1 MSFLA
6 SLPDGDCILP
16 FPSLPDLGAWVT
28 VDGEPARLFGRAAGD
43 KKASAYVEA
52 VEGARFAVHWV
63 DFRTLRPETAFEMAL
78 EVDGL
83 DCHGT
88 VVPLDDGVF
97 GDPLSSANRVVSY
110 EGREVTE
117 SLIRPFRFAA
127 LQTTDDDNLACQDEH
142 FVRGVGSI
150 GLKYLRIDDV
160 APADRRALA
169 DVPAPVLDE
178 TAKKA
183 GISHQTLFDEPAE
196 SMSSA
201 TFRNFHRIDRKHD
214 PFSTVEFKYR
224 STGALMVYMG
234 ASPNDLKRDRS
245 LSLSLSAASSSAASS
260 SAASSSAAFSHTH
273 HQPVDTSPTL
283 SSTDGGRAHALRRLR
298 NKLDELA
305 KLRKEIRQFERLTEE
320 EEDELPMLK
329 RVKVEEE
336 EEGATPRGSTAG
348 REEGKGTGKNG
359 EVEVVVLD

>member
-28 VDGEPARLFGRAAGD
+28 VDGKPARLFDRAAGD
-43 KKASAYVEA
+43 KKSSAYVEA

-63 DFRTLRPETAFEMAL
+63 DFRTSRPETAFEMAL
-78 EVDGL
+78 EVDVL

-88 VVPLDDGVF
+88 VVPLDDSVF
-97 GDPLSSANRVVSY
+97 GDPPSSANRVVSY
-110 EGREVTE
+110 EGHEGTE

-127 LQTTDDDNLACQDEH
+127 LQTTDDENLACQDEH

-150 GLKYLRIDDV
+150 ALKYLRIDDV
-160 APADRRALA
+160 APAATRAFG
-169 DVPAPVLDE
+169 DVPATVLDE
-178 TAKKA
+178 TAKKV

-201 TFRNFHRIDRKHD
+201 AFRKFRRLDRKRD

-224 STGALMVYMG
+224 SAGALP
-234 ASPNDLKRDRS
+234 SQ
-245 LSLSLSAASSSAASS
+245 
-260 SAASSSAAFSHTH
+260 
-273 HQPVDTSPTL
+273 QPVSGTPSP
-283 SSTDGGRAHALRRLR
+283 SSTNGERAHGLR

-305 KLRKEIRQFERLTEE
+305 KLRKEIRQLERLK
-320 EEDELPMLK
+320 EEDEDEPPMFK
-329 RVKVEEE
+329 RVKVEEGHD
-336 EEGATPRGSTAG
+336 GAAPGGGTAG

-359 EVEVVVLD
+359 EVEVLVLD

>member
-28 VDGEPARLFGRAAGD
+28 VDGKPARLFDRAAGD
-43 KKASAYVEA
+43 KKSSAYVEA

-63 DFRTLRPETAFEMAL
+63 DFRTSRPETAFEMAL
-78 EVDGL
+78 EVDVL

-88 VVPLDDGVF
+88 VVPLDDSVF
-97 GDPLSSANRVVSY
+97 GDPPSSANRVVSY
-110 EGREVTE
+110 EGHEGTE

-127 LQTTDDDNLACQDEH
+127 LQTTDDENLACQDEH

-150 GLKYLRIDDV
+150 ALKYLRIDDV
-160 APADRRALA
+160 APAATRAFG
-169 DVPAPVLDE
+169 DVPATVLDE
-178 TAKKA
+178 TAKKV

-201 TFRNFHRIDRKHD
+201 AFRKFRRLDRKRD

-224 STGALMVYMG
+224 SAGALPSV
-234 ASPNDLKRDRS
+234 SPFPPGKPNSFLLQTLPLTPLTS
-245 LSLSLSAASSSAASS
+245 GTPLPSSSAASS
-260 SAASSSAAFSHTH
+260 HTQQ
-273 HQPVDTSPTL
+273 QPVSGTPSP
-283 SSTDGGRAHALRRLR
+283 SSTNGERAHGLR

-305 KLRKEIRQFERLTEE
+305 KLRKEIRQLERLK
-320 EEDELPMLK
+320 EEDEDEPPMFK
-329 RVKVEEE
+329 RVKVEEGHD
-336 EEGATPRGSTAG
+336 GAAPGGGTAG

-359 EVEVVVLD
+359 EVEVLVLD